1 MIDLDYTILPCVPGD
16 EARVDDLLD
25 AAFGIGRRTKTS
37 YRLREGEV
45 HLPGLCFVAQ
55 LADGELA
62 GVISFWRLRIG
73 DEGREAV
80 LLGPLAV
87 LPRFQSAGLGLAL
100 MRHGLAAVE
109 AAGHE
114 LVLLVGDAPYYGKVG
129 FKPVPVGRLRMP
141 GPVDADRLLYLE
153 LVEGAFDGAH
163 GEIRSPSRFDQRT
176 APLRSSEGS
185 R

>member
-1 MIDLDYTILPCVPGD
+1 MIDLDFSITPCAPGD
-16 EARVDDLLD
+16 EVQVDDLLD
-25 AAFGIGRRTKTS
+25 EAFGVGRRTKTS

-45 HLPGLCFVAQ
+45 HLPGLCFVARLSSGQ
-55 LADGELA
+55 MIGA
-62 GVISFWRLRIG
+62 ISFWRLRLG
-73 DEGREAV
+73 DAGREAV

-87 LPRFQSAGLGLAL
+87 LPDFQSAGLGLAL

-109 AAGHE
+109 ASEHK
-114 LVLLVGDAPYYGKVG
+114 LVLLVGDAPYYAKAG
-129 FKPVPVGRLRMP
+129 FKPVPKGRLLMP

-153 LVEGAFDGAH
+153 LVEGSFDGVR

-176 APLRSSEGS
+176 APLRSSDGS